1 VEPLQSEPS
10 HSAKP
15 INRFNQIAL
24 IIAGIAVILF
34 ALLNLLFD
42 LGVVSQEDLETLR
55 VRILYTATPTVVVQY
70 RPGADGITTGVDPQV
85 TSIVP
90 TKNPQPTPVLIT
102 TEDSGFLPLQI
113 EQLEIEQKQQENAKD
128 ETPLVVPNEL
138 IIPSIN
144 LDAPIIQAE
153 QDEIITDGVTYA
165 QWQAPNEFAGG
176 WHRDSA
182 GLGQVGNTVING
194 HHNINGEVFKDLDKL
209 TEGERI
215 SVYGEDGNR
224 YSFLVTNVMIL
235 EERDAPL
242 EQRLENARWILPSDD
257 ERLTLITCWPYYSNT
272 HRLVIVAKPLET
284 DSFQHAQTGN

>member
-1 VEPLQSEPS
+1 MKTQPPS
-10 HSAKP
+10 NPIKP
-15 INRFNQIAL
+15 KPVQRIRQTAL
-24 IIAGIAVILF
+24 IVAGVVVIFF
-34 ALLNLLFD
+34 ATFNLLFD
-42 LGVVSQEDLETLR
+42 LGVISQEDLDTLR
-55 VRILYTATPTVVVQY
+55 VRILYTATPPVVVQY
-70 RPGADGITTGVDPQV
+70 RPGANEITMGETPQLND
-85 TSIVP
+85 IIP
-90 TKNPQPTPVLIT
+90 TNTPQPTPVLIT

-113 EQLEIEQKQQENAKD
+113 EQLEIEQSQQENKNN
-128 ETPLVVPNEL
+128 ETPLVVPIEL

-182 GLGQVGNTVING
+182 GLGQIGNTVING

-209 TEGERI
+209 TESDRI

-272 HRLVIVAKPLET
+272 HRLVIVAKPLES
-284 DSFQHAQTGN
+284 DSFKHAQLSD